1 MELTRLI
8 PTRHWGR
15 SAAVLVALLAVLVA
29 LATGCERD
37 EEPPAETEEADQA
50 DQADQA
56 AGAEEDVVA
65 DPKGPPSI
73 DNAGITEIP
82 DDPELAKEGEEL
94 FASKGCT
101 ACHKAD
107 DRVVGPP
114 LGGVT
119 ERREPEWL
127 AKMIM
132 HPEEM
137 LQKDAMAKG
146 MLAEYMTPM
155 PNQQVTPEQARALI
169 AYLATLEQ

>member
-8 PTRHWGR
+8 STRHRGR
-15 SAAVLVALLAVLVA
+15 AAAVLVALLAVLVA

-37 EEPPAETEEADQA
+37 EEPPAETGEAEEAEEA
-50 DQADQA
+50 EPA
-56 AGAEEDVVA
+56 AGAEEGVVA

-82 DDPELAKEGEEL
+82 DDPELVQQGEEL
-94 FASKGCT
+94 FTSKGCT

-119 ERREPEWL
+119 ERREPEWI

-132 HPEEM
+132 HPDEM
-137 LQKDAMAKG
+137 LKKDAIAKG

-155 PNQQVTPEQARALI
+155 PNQQVTADQTRALM
-169 AYLATLEQ
+169 AYLATLEL